1 MKSNNVIY
9 RILIGHGERRS
20 NFHDLRG
27 NRVGIKGLFYLP
39 HVILTI
45 FLRKFFGYRLDMP
58 WISYRAQRKIARLI
72 QPDWT
77 ILEFGSGMSTLW
89 LARRC

>member
-20 NFHDLRG
+20 NCHDLRG

-45 FLRKFFGYRLDMP
+45 FLRKFYG
-58 WISYRAQRKIARLI
+58 
-72 QPDWT
+72 
-77 ILEFGSGMSTLW
+77 
-89 LARRC
+89 